1 MGSRVLQIIVKLRG
15 LRSWRKWDIIGSKP
29 TRGRGTSL
37 LLAGDAMMEVVGDSI
52 GVSLLMDISI
62 AMDVTL
68 FHLSTSK
75 ESI

>member
-1 MGSRVLQIIVKLRG
+1 MFQGPANHRETQQASC
-15 LRSWRKWDIIGSKP
+15 WRKWDIIGSSP

-37 LLAGDAMMEVVGDSI
+37 LLAGDAMMEVVGDNI

-62 AMDVTL
+62 AMDAAL